1 MAPKKIK
8 VRPGKRQSEIGF
20 IAGIAFVFTG
30 IFVAIPTFG
39 LFGILWTCIAGFIC
53 YSHYKNAYTD
63 EGMPAYEISI
73 DETDTSDIEARL
85 KKLENLYN
93 SGLITRDE
101 YDVRRKEILDEI

>member
-1 MAPKKIK
+1 MAPKNIK
-8 VRPGKRQSEIGF
+8 VRPGKEQSKISFYISIVFVFIGF
-20 IAGIAFVFTG
+20 TI
-30 IFVAIPTFG
+30 AIPLFG
-39 LFGILWTCIAGFIC
+39 LFGIFWTAVACLGC
-53 YSHYKNAYTD
+53 YNAYKQGYTD

-101 YDVRRKEILDEI
+101 YDVKRKEILDEI